1 MGKYAQD
8 AAKLLE
14 LVGGKENIA
23 AVSHCITRMRFVLND
38 PALAN
43 IEAIEAKGVSKGIAK
58 GPLYFFQRSDS
69 TVTLKV
75 VSDIE
80 AEKARLAVAQEQS
93 IRQLN
98 ALAEKCQED
107 AGEEMAVLFETHAM
121 LVEDEDFVECITS
134 LIDEE
139 SCNAEHAVEQ
149 AGIQFAAMFAAM
161 DDAYMQARAADI
173 KDVAKRILNNLL
185 GVVDGGI
192 HSDVPVILA
201 ADDLAPSE
209 TLQLDKS
216 KILGFVTMGGSGNS
230 HTAIL
235 ARTMGIPAICGA
247 GEALAEGYN
256 GRVGY
261 IDGETGQLIIDPDA
275 MTQAALK
282 EKYEKQQETRKLLE
296 TMKGQEDITLDGK
309 KMLLYCNIGSPE
321 DVAAVLAND
330 GQGIGLFR
338 SEFLYLS
345 ASDYPTEDEQFEAYR
360 SVADAMNGKRVVIR
374 TLDIGADKQV
384 DYFDMK
390 EEENPALGVRAI
402 RICLNRPEV
411 FRTQLRALYR
421 ASVYGK
427 IAIMFPMITSVWEV
441 KECKRACMS
450 VMKELEA
457 EGIPY
462 DKDTELGIMIET
474 PSSVFVAEEL
484 AKLVDFFSVGT
495 NDLTQY
501 TLACD
506 RQANDL
512 GKFYDPHHPALLRAI
527 KMAADAAHKAGIWI
541 GICGELGADIS
552 MLPTFLAM
560 GIDELSVSPSAVLP
574 VRAAIRQSI
583 AQTCTLEMLEC

>member
-1 MGKYAQD
+1 M
-8 AAKLLE
+8 
-14 LVGGKENIA
+14 
-23 AVSHCITRMRFVLND
+23 IT
-38 PALAN
+38 
-43 IEAIEAKGVSKGIAK
+43 IQGKGVSKGIAK
-58 GPLYFFQRSDS
+58 GPLYFFQRSDT

-121 LVEDEDFVECITS
+121 FVEDEDFVECITS
-134 LIDEE
+134 LIDEK
-139 SCNAEHAVEQ
+139 SCNAEYAVEQ

-192 HSDVPVILA
+192 RSDVPVILA

-282 EKYEKQQETRKLLE
+282 EKYEKQQETKKLLE

>member
-1 MGKYAQD
+1 M
-8 AAKLLE
+8 
-14 LVGGKENIA
+14 
-23 AVSHCITRMRFVLND
+23 IT
-38 PALAN
+38 
-43 IEAIEAKGVSKGIAK
+43 IQGKGVSKGIAK
-58 GPLYFFQRSDS
+58 GPLYFFQRSDTS
-69 TVTLKV
+69 VTLKV

-93 IRQLN
+93 IQQLN
-98 ALAEKCQED
+98 ALAEKCRDD

-121 LVEDEDFVECITS
+121 FVEDEDFVECITS
-134 LIDEE
+134 LIDEK
-139 SCNAEHAVEQ
+139 SCNAEYAVEQ

-173 KDVAKRILNNLL
+173 KDVAKRILDNLL

-192 HSDVPVILA
+192 RSDVPVILA

-247 GEALAEGYN
+247 GEALAESYN

-282 EKYEKQQETRKLLE
+282 EKYEKQQETKKLLE

-360 SVADAMNGKRVVIR
+360 SVAAAMNGKRVVIR

-441 KECKRACMS
+441 KECKRACVS

-462 DKDTELGIMIET
+462 NKDTELGIMIET

-512 GKFYDPHHPALLRAI
+512 GKFFDPHHPALLRAI

>member
-1 MGKYAQD
+1 M
-8 AAKLLE
+8 
-14 LVGGKENIA
+14 
-23 AVSHCITRMRFVLND
+23 IT
-38 PALAN
+38 
-43 IEAIEAKGVSKGIAK
+43 IQGKGVSKGIAK
-58 GPLYFFQRSDS
+58 GPLYFFQRSD
-69 TVTLKV
+69 TRVTLKV

-93 IRQLN
+93 IQQLN
-98 ALAEKCQED
+98 ALAEKCRDD

-121 LVEDEDFVECITS
+121 FVEDEDFVECITS
-134 LIDEE
+134 LIDEK
-139 SCNAEHAVEQ
+139 SCNAEYAVEQ

-173 KDVAKRILNNLL
+173 KDVAKRILDNLL

-192 HSDVPVILA
+192 RSDVPVILA
-201 ADDLAPSE
+201 ANDLAPSE

-247 GEALAEGYN
+247 GEALAESYN

-275 MTQAALK
+275 MTLAALK
-282 EKYEKQQETRKLLE
+282 EKYEKQQETKKLLE

-360 SVADAMNGKRVVIR
+360 SVAAAMNGKRVVIR

-441 KECKRACMS
+441 KECKRACVS

-462 DKDTELGIMIET
+462 NKDTELGIMIET

-484 AKLVDFFSVGT
+484 DKLVDFFSVGT

-541 GICGELGADIS
+541 GICGELGADVS

>member
-1 MGKYAQD
+1 M
-8 AAKLLE
+8 
-14 LVGGKENIA
+14 
-23 AVSHCITRMRFVLND
+23 IT
-38 PALAN
+38 
-43 IEAIEAKGVSKGIAK
+43 IQGKGVSKGIAK
-58 GPLYFFQRSDS
+58 GPLYFFQRSDT

-93 IRQLN
+93 IQQLN
-98 ALAEKCQED
+98 ALAEQCQED

-121 LVEDEDFVECITS
+121 FVEDEDFVECITS
-134 LIDEE
+134 LIDEK
-139 SCNAEHAVEQ
+139 SCNAEYAVEQ

-173 KDVAKRILNNLL
+173 KDVAKRILDNLL

-192 HSDVPVILA
+192 RSDVPVILA

-247 GEALAEGYN
+247 GEALAESYN

-275 MTQAALK
+275 MTLAALK
-282 EKYEKQQETRKLLE
+282 EKYEKQQETKKLLE

-360 SVADAMNGKRVVIR
+360 SVAAAMNGKRVVIR

-441 KECKRACMS
+441 KECKRACVS

-462 DKDTELGIMIET
+462 DKDTELGIMVET

>member
-1 MGKYAQD
+1 M
-8 AAKLLE
+8 
-14 LVGGKENIA
+14 
-23 AVSHCITRMRFVLND
+23 IT
-38 PALAN
+38 
-43 IEAIEAKGVSKGIAK
+43 IQGKGVSKGIAK
-58 GPLYFFQRSDS
+58 GPIYFFSRPDT
-69 TVTLKV
+69 TVTQIT
-75 VSDIE
+75 VSDTE
-80 AEKARLAVAQEQS
+80 AEKARLAKAQEVS
-93 IRQLN
+93 IEQLN
-98 ALAEKCQED
+98 ALAEKCQDD

-121 LVEDEDFVECITS
+121 FVEDEDFVECITS
-134 LIDEE
+134 LIDDE
-139 SCNAEHAVEQ
+139 SCNAEFAVEQ

-173 KDVAKRILNNLL
+173 KDVAQRILNNLM
-185 GVVDGGI
+185 GVVEGGI
-192 HSDVPVILA
+192 DSEEPVILA

-216 KILGFVTMGGSGNS
+216 KILGFITRGGSSNS

-247 GEALAEGYN
+247 GEALLEGYH
-256 GRVGY
+256 GRNAY

-282 EKYEKQQETRKLLE
+282 EKFEKQQETKKLLE
-296 TMKGQEDITLDGK
+296 AMKGQEDVTLDGK
-309 KMLLYCNIGSPE
+309 KILLYCNIGSPE
-321 DVAAVLAND
+321 DVDAVLAND

-360 SVADAMNGKRVVIR
+360 KVAAAMDGKRVVIR

-384 DYFDMK
+384 DYFNMAK
-390 EEENPALGVRAI
+390 EENPALGVRAI

-441 KECKRACMS
+441 KECKRACQS
-450 VMKELEA
+450 VMKELDA

-541 GICGELGADIS
+541 GICGELGADAS

-560 GIDELSVSPSAVLP
+560 GIDELSVSPSSVLP
-574 VRAAIRQSI
+574 LRAEIRKSI

>member
-1 MGKYAQD
+1 M
-8 AAKLLE
+8 
-14 LVGGKENIA
+14 
-23 AVSHCITRMRFVLND
+23 IT
-38 PALAN
+38 
-43 IEAIEAKGVSKGIAK
+43 IQGKGVSKGIAK
-58 GPLYFFQRSDS
+58 GPLYFFQRFDT

-121 LVEDEDFVECITS
+121 FVEDEDFVECITS

-139 SCNAEHAVEQ
+139 SCNAEYAVEQ

-201 ADDLAPSE
+201 ADDLTPSE

-282 EKYEKQQETRKLLE
+282 EKYEKQQETKKLLE

-360 SVADAMNGKRVVIR
+360 SVAAAMNGKRVVIR

-441 KECKRACMS
+441 KECKRACVS

-462 DKDTELGIMIET
+462 NNDTELGIMIET

-552 MLPTFLAM
+552 MLPAFLAM

>member
-1 MGKYAQD
+1 M
-8 AAKLLE
+8 
-14 LVGGKENIA
+14 
-23 AVSHCITRMRFVLND
+23 IT
-38 PALAN
+38 
-43 IEAIEAKGVSKGIAK
+43 IQGKGVSKGIAK
-58 GPLYFFQRSDS
+58 GSLYFFQRPDT
-69 TVTLKV
+69 TVALKAV
-75 VSDIE
+75 TDVES
-80 AEKARLAVAQEQS
+80 EKARLAAAQEQA
-93 IRQLN
+93 IQQLN

-121 LVEDEDFVECITS
+121 FVEDEDFVECITS
-134 LIDEE
+134 MIEEE
-139 SCNAEHAVEQ
+139 SCNAEYAVDQ

-161 DDAYMQARAADI
+161 EDAYMQARAADI
-173 KDVAKRILNNLL
+173 KDVAKRILNNLM
-185 GVVDGGI
+185 GVVAGGI
-192 HSDVPVILA
+192 DSDVPVILA

-235 ARTMGIPAICGA
+235 ARTMGIPAICGTGDA
-247 GEALAEGYN
+247 MADIYN
-256 GRVGY
+256 GRTAY
-261 IDGETGQLIIDPDA
+261 IDGETGQMIIDPDA
-275 MTQAALK
+275 MTLAVLK
-282 EKYEKQQETRKLLE
+282 EKYEKQQETKRLLE
-296 TMKGQEDITLDGK
+296 NMKGQEDVTLDGK

-321 DVAAVLAND
+321 DVSAVLAND
-330 GQGIGLFR
+330 AQGIGLFR

-345 ASDYPTEDEQFEAYR
+345 TSDYPSEDEQFEAYR
-360 SVADAMNGKRVVIR
+360 AVAAAMNGKRVIIR

-384 DYFDMK
+384 DYFGMK
-390 EEENPALGVRAI
+390 KEENPALGVRAI

-421 ASVYGK
+421 ASVFGK

-441 KECKRACMS
+441 KECKRACQS
-450 VMKELEA
+450 VMKELET

-462 DKDTELGIMIET
+462 NPDTELGIMIET

-552 MLPTFLAM
+552 MLPTFLAI
-560 GIDELSVSPSAVLP
+560 GIDELSVSPAAVLP

>member
-1 MGKYAQD
+1 M
-8 AAKLLE
+8 
-14 LVGGKENIA
+14 
-23 AVSHCITRMRFVLND
+23 IT
-38 PALAN
+38 
-43 IEAIEAKGVSKGIAK
+43 IQGKGVSKGIAK
-58 GPLYFFQRSDS
+58 GPLYFFQRSDT

-75 VSDIE
+75 VSDTE
-80 AEKARLAVAQEQS
+80 AEKARLAVAHEQS

-98 ALAEKCQED
+98 ALAKKCRDD

-121 LVEDEDFVECITS
+121 FVEDEDFVECITS
-134 LIDEE
+134 LIDET
-139 SCNAEHAVEQ
+139 SCNAEYAVEQ
-149 AGIQFAAMFAAM
+149 AGIRFAAMFAAM
-161 DDAYMQARAADI
+161 DDTYMQARAADI
-173 KDVAKRILNNLL
+173 KDVAKRILDNLL

-192 HSDVPVILA
+192 RSDVPVILA

-230 HTAIL
+230 HTHTAIL

-247 GEALAEGYN
+247 GEALAESYN

-282 EKYEKQQETRKLLE
+282 EKYEKQQETKKLLE

-360 SVADAMNGKRVVIR
+360 SVAAAMNGKRVVIR

-411 FRTQLRALYR
+411 FRTQLR
-421 ASVYGK
+421 SV
-427 IAIMFPMITSVWEV
+427 P
-441 KECKRACMS
+441 
-450 VMKELEA
+450 
-457 EGIPY
+457 
-462 DKDTELGIMIET
+462 
-474 PSSVFVAEEL
+474 
-484 AKLVDFFSVGT
+484 
-495 NDLTQY
+495 
-501 TLACD
+501 
-506 RQANDL
+506 
-512 GKFYDPHHPALLRAI
+512 
-527 KMAADAAHKAGIWI
+527 
-541 GICGELGADIS
+541 GICL
-552 MLPTFLAM
+552 
-560 GIDELSVSPSAVLP
+560 
-574 VRAAIRQSI
+574 R
-583 AQTCTLEMLEC
+583 

>member
-1 MGKYAQD
+1 M
-8 AAKLLE
+8 
-14 LVGGKENIA
+14 
-23 AVSHCITRMRFVLND
+23 IT
-38 PALAN
+38 
-43 IEAIEAKGVSKGIAK
+43 IQGKGVSKGIAK
-58 GPLYFFQRSDS
+58 GPLYFFQRSDT

-107 AGEEMAVLFETHAM
+107 AGEEMAALFETHAM
-121 LVEDEDFVECITS
+121 FVEDEDFVECITS

-282 EKYEKQQETRKLLE
+282 EKYEKQQETKKLLE

-441 KECKRACMS
+441 KECKRACVS

-462 DKDTELGIMIET
+462 NKDTELGIMVET

-512 GKFYDPHHPALLRAI
+512 GKFFDPHHPALLRAI

>member
-1 MGKYAQD
+1 M
-8 AAKLLE
+8 
-14 LVGGKENIA
+14 
-23 AVSHCITRMRFVLND
+23 IT
-38 PALAN
+38 
-43 IEAIEAKGVSKGIAK
+43 IQGKGVSKGIAK
-58 GPLYFFQRSDS
+58 GPLYFFQRPDT
-69 TVTLKV
+69 TVTMKTV
-75 VSDIE
+75 TDTE
-80 AEKARLAVAQEQS
+80 AEKARLAAAQEAS
-93 IRQLN
+93 IVQLN
-98 ALAEKCQED
+98 ALAEKCQDD

-121 LVEDEDFVECITS
+121 FVEDEDFVECMTS
-134 LIDEE
+134 LIEEE
-139 SCNAEHAVEQ
+139 SCNAEYAVEQ

-192 HSDVPVILA
+192 DSEEPVILA

-247 GEALAEGYN
+247 GEALAESYN

-282 EKYEKQQETRKLLE
+282 EKYEKQQETKKLLE

-360 SVADAMNGKRVVIR
+360 SVAAAMNGKRVVIR

-427 IAIMFPMITSVWEV
+427 IAIMIPMITSVWEV

-462 DKDTELGIMIET
+462 DPNTELGIMIET

>member
-1 MGKYAQD
+1 M
-8 AAKLLE
+8 
-14 LVGGKENIA
+14 
-23 AVSHCITRMRFVLND
+23 IT
-38 PALAN
+38 
-43 IEAIEAKGVSKGIAK
+43 IQGKGVSKGIAK
-58 GPLYFFQRSDS
+58 GPLYFFQRSDT

-93 IRQLN
+93 IQQLN
-98 ALAEKCQED
+98 ALAEKCRDD

-121 LVEDEDFVECITS
+121 FVEDEDFVECITS

-192 HSDVPVILA
+192 RSDVPVILA

-282 EKYEKQQETRKLLE
+282 EKYEKQQETKKLLE